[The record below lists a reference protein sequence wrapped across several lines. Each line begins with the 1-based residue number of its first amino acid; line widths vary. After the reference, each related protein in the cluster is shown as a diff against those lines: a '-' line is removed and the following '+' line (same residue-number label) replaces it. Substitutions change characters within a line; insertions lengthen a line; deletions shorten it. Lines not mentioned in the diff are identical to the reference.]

1 MWSSHLGRCR
11 SRRSSERL
19 HFYQVT
25 LFSVKQCVSR
35 RLCYSF
41 SREQR
46 HLASPCFSLTI
57 MFNRSEELEIH
68 GPSTNRL
75 KSWCISMKLVSQ
87 VQWPTTWFTPSWTR
101 TQTFWDVQ
109 EDSQSGRQPWRQLES
124 NKNRRRSRIAT
135 SQSSKSNRES
145 HYRLTR
151 AKTRGGE
158 ASNEQA
164 LLTG

>member
-1 MWSSHLGRCR
+1 MQLKNDSTVEVIEVVKGCTSIGSLYFPFSSA
-11 SRRSSERL
+11 
-19 HFYQVT
+19 FT
-25 LFSVKQCVSR
+25 R

-135 SQSSKSNRES
+135 SQSSKCNRES
-145 HYRLTR
+145 HYRLSR
-151 AKTRGGE
+151 AKSGE
-158 ASNEQA
+158 ERQA
-164 LLTG
+164 TNKRH